1 MKKTIITLLA
11 LTLTSS
17 LFAAVPPV
25 QKKGPDANILPL
37 VDKALAEAKKSDK
50 NVMLTLS
57 PMFWGKKINS
67 DIQKSSEFKKYT
79 NDNLVVV
86 ILDRGF
92 RPEQAD
98 LFVSLSRKYKVRFYP
113 TILVLDSEGKE
124 LMRITD
130 RNLISDKTLKSL
142 KKLDKKDEEKPKVE
156 KKEAK

>member
-11 LTLTSS
+11 LTLTST
-17 LFAAVPPV
+17 LFAAVPPA

-57 PMFWGKKINS
+57 PMFWGRKINS
-67 DIQKSSEFKKYT
+67 DIQKNDSFKKYT

-86 ILDRGF
+86 VLDRGL
-92 RPEQAD
+92 RPKETD
-98 LFVSLSRKYKVRFYP
+98 LFISMSRKYKVRHYP
-113 TILVLDSEGKE
+113 TMLVLDSEGKE
-124 LMRITD
+124 LMRITN
-130 RNLISDKTLKSL
+130 RNLITDKTLESL
-142 KKLDKKDEEKPKVE
+142 KKLEKEEPKVE